1 MNDAARIDAPVAVVR
16 DGDTL
21 VVTGALVRAS
31 VAAAWARAL
40 PQVAGVR
47 RIDVTQ
53 VASVDSAG
61 LAFLAELAARAGD
74 RVAISGQP
82 AGLAELRAAYRL
94 DDALAF
100 ANA

>member
-1 MNDAARIDAPVAVVR
+1 MNDARRESTSLAVAR

-21 VVTGALVRAS
+21 VMTGALLRPS